1 MIEPSDLV
9 IDNFAGGGGSSTGIE
24 RAIGRPLDYAI
35 NHDPAALAMHRAN
48 HPDTEHLVQNIWQV
62 DPRALAGRRRVGLAW
77 FSPDCKHHSKAK
89 GGQPK
94 ERHIRDMAWVVV
106 HWAKLVR
113 PTVIMVENVE
123 EFRDWGPLDLQGQAI
138 RERRGETFRKWVR
151 ALRREGYAVAW
162 QELRACD
169 YGAPTIRKRLY
180 IVARRDGLPIVWPA
194 PTHGPRSGGA
204 ERAGADGAGEGERP
218 PRRYRTAAQIID
230 WSLPCPS
237 IFLTKEEC
245 KALGIRAKRPLA
257 DATMRRIAQ
266 GVVRYVLRDPNPF
279 IVSVAHGD
287 SGGRRAYPIEE
298 PLGVQTSGGSGHALV
313 CPVITGC
320 GGRAAQTAPRSA
332 DRPLNTM
339 TAKADQVVVAPSLV
353 RTDMQKSNAACSFT
367 ARSPLTTITTAAG
380 HAVVSAFLAQHNT
393 GVVARSA
400 DRPLSS
406 LTTTGSHQNVVAA
419 HLINLKG
426 RNRGDRGVDEPAM
439 TICAGAT
446 HAGLVTAFL
455 TKFYG
460 ADWQQQRPDEPLH
473 TDTPKPRFALVR
485 ASILGQ
491 PYVIADIGMRMLTPR
506 ERFRAQGFPDSY
518 IIDPAHDGKR
528 LTQEQQGRMCGN
540 SVCPDVAEALVAANC
555 CRPSHEPPR
564 QAPIRPRP

>member
-9 IDNFAGGGGSSTGIE
+9 IDNFAGGGGASTGIA
-24 RAIGRPLDYAI
+24 RAIGRPLDYAV
-35 NHDPAALAMHRAN
+35 NHDPAAIAMHRAN
-48 HPDTEHLVQNIWQV
+48 HPETEHLVQNIWQV
-62 DPRALAGRRRVGLAW
+62 DPRDLVGRRQVGLAW

-89 GGQPK
+89 GGKPK
-94 ERHIRDMAWVVV
+94 ERHIRDLAWVVV

-113 PTVIMVENVE
+113 PTVIMLENVE
-123 EFRDWGPLDLQGQAI
+123 EFRDWCPLDPQGQPI
-138 RERRGETFRKWVR
+138 RERRGETFDKWVR
-151 ALRREGYAVAW
+151 ALRREGYSIEW
-162 QELRACD
+162 RELRACD

-194 PTHGPRSGGA
+194 PTHGPD
-204 ERAGADGAGEGERP
+204 DGLKP
-218 PRRYRTAAQIID
+218 YRTAADIID

-245 KALGIRAKRPLA
+245 KARGIRAKRPLA

-266 GVVRYVLRDPNPF
+266 GVARYVLRDSNPF
-279 IVSVAHGD
+279 IVSVAHGN
-287 SGGRRAYPIEE
+287 SGGRRAYPISD
-298 PLGVQTSGGSGHALV
+298 PLGTQTSGGNGHALV

-320 GGRAAQTAPRSA
+320 GGRARQTAPRSA

-339 TAKADQVVVAPSLV
+339 TAKADQVIAAAALV
-353 RTDMQKSNAACSFT
+353 RTDMGKSNAACSFA
-367 ARSPLTTITTAAG
+367 ARRPLTTITTAAG

-393 GVVARSA
+393 GVVGHSA
-400 DRPLSS
+400 ERPLSS

-426 RNRGDRGVDEPAM
+426 SGRGDRRVDGPAM
-439 TICAGAT
+439 TICAGAG

-455 TKFYG
+455 TKFHG
-460 ADWQQQRPDEPLH
+460 SDRRHQRPDTPLH
-473 TDTPKPRFALVR
+473 TDTTKPRFALVQ
-485 ASILGQ
+485 ASVLGE

-518 IIDPAHDGKR
+518 VIDPMHEGKR
-528 LTQEQQGRMCGN
+528 LTQAEQGRMCGN
-540 SVCPDVAEALVAANC
+540 SVCPNVAAALVAANC
-555 CRPSHEPPR
+555 CRPP
-564 QAPIRPRP
+564 A